1 MEKTTDPGIN
11 HAVRYDH
18 FGHRDVLYIDE
29 LPIPSPKAG
38 EVLVKIKTAGINPGE
53 AAIREGLMVKQF
65 PSTFPSG
72 QGADFAGIVVSVGS
86 GVTRFS
92 AGDEVLGFTN
102 DRNGQA
108 EYIAVKADQLVARPA
123 NVSWEAAGGLFIV
136 GSTAYAAVKAVNIK
150 EGETLIVS
158 GAAGGV
164 GSIVVQLAKK
174 QGANVIGLAS
184 EPHHPW
190 LKDHGIVPLA
200 YGDNNEATIKTAL
213 NGRKADAFIDT
224 SGKGYVELAIKLGIP
239 ADRIDTVID
248 FEAAGKYK
256 VKSDGSSAAG
266 TVQVL
271 EELVRMVGD
280 GELEVAIAKTYPLNQ
295 VKEAYEELE
304 KRHTHGKIIL
314 VASAN

>member
-1 MEKTTDPGIN
+1 MEKTGDSAVN

-18 FGHRDVLYIDE
+18 FGHRDVLYIDA
-29 LPIPSPKAG
+29 LPLPSPKAG

-53 AAIREGLMVKQF
+53 ASIREGLLVKLF

-72 QGADFAGIVVSVGS
+72 QGTDFAGIVVSAGL
-86 GVTRFS
+86 GVTKFG

-108 EYIAVKADQLVARPA
+108 EYIAVRADQLVARPA
-123 NVSWEAAGGLFIV
+123 GVSWEAAGGLFVV

-150 EGETLIVS
+150 PGETLIVS

-174 QGANVIGLAS
+174 QGASVIGLAS
-184 EPHHPW
+184 QPHHQW
-190 LKDHGIVPLA
+190 LKDHGVMPLV
-200 YGDNNEATIKTAL
+200 YGDNVEALIIAAL
-213 NGRKADAFIDT
+213 NGKKADAFIDT

-239 ADRIDTVID
+239 PDRIDTIID

-256 VKSDGSSAAG
+256 VKAEGSSAAG

-271 EELVRMVGD
+271 EELAGMVGS
-280 GELEVAIAKTYPLNQ
+280 GELEITIAKTYPLNQ

-304 KRHTHGKIIL
+304 KRHTQGKIIL

>member
-1 MEKTTDPGIN
+1 METMKDSIFN

-29 LPIPSPKAG
+29 LPLPSPKAG
-38 EVLVKIKTAGINPGE
+38 EVLVKVKTAGINPGE
-53 AAIREGLMVKQF
+53 AAIREGMMAKQF

-72 QGADFAGIVVSVGS
+72 QGTDFAGIVTSIGS
-86 GVTRFS
+86 GVTRFNT
-92 AGDEVLGFTN
+92 GDEVLGFTN
-102 DRNGQA
+102 NRNGQA
-108 EYIAVKADQLVARPA
+108 EYIAVAADQLVARPA
-123 NVSWEAAGGLFIV
+123 NVSWEAAGGLFVV

-150 EGETLIVS
+150 QGETLIVS

-184 EPHHPW
+184 EPHHRW
-190 LKDHGIVPLA
+190 LKDHGITPLA
-200 YGDNNEATIKTAL
+200 YGDNNEVTIKAAL
-213 NGRKADAFIDT
+213 NGKKADAFIDT
-224 SGKGYVELAIKLGIP
+224 SGKGYVALAIKLGIP

-256 VKSDGSSAAG
+256 VKTDGNSAAG

-271 EELVRMVGD
+271 EELAGMVD
-280 GELEVAIAKTYPLNQ
+280 NGELEIPIEKTYPLNQ

-304 KRHTHGKIIL
+304 KRHTNGKIIL
-314 VASAN
+314 IASAN

>member
-1 MEKTTDPGIN
+1 MEKRTDPGIN

-18 FGHRDVLYIDE
+18 FGHSDVLYIDE
-29 LPIPSPKAG
+29 LPLPSPKAG

-53 AAIREGLMVKQF
+53 AAIREGLMAKIF

-72 QGADFAGIVVSVGS
+72 QGTDFAGIVASVGS
-86 GVTRFS
+86 GVTRFGP
-92 AGDEVLGFTN
+92 GDEVLGFTE

-123 NVSWEAAGGLFIV
+123 NVSWEAAGGLFVV

-150 EGETLIVS
+150 PGETLIVS

-164 GSIVVQLAKK
+164 GSIAAQLAKK

-184 EPHHPW
+184 EPHHQW

-200 YGDNNEATIKTAL
+200 YGEDNEAIIKGAL
-213 NGRKADAFIDT
+213 NGKKADAFVDT
-224 SGKGYVELAIKLGIP
+224 SGKGYVGLAIKLGIP

-248 FEAAGKYK
+248 FEAAGKYR
-256 VKSDGSSAAG
+256 VKTDGNSAAA

-271 EELVRMVGD
+271 EELAGMVND
-280 GELEVAIAKTYPLNQ
+280 GELEIAIAKTFPLNQ

-304 KRHTHGKIIL
+304 KRHTLGKIIL